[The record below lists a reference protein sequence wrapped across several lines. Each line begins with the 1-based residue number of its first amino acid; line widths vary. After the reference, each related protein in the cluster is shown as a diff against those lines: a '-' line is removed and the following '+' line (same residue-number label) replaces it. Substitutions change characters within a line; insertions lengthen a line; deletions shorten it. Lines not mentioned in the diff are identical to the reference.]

1 MEQIRLSL
9 KVSKKDILILLYGA
23 FASFG
28 TYFCMYA
35 FRKPF
40 TVATFENLSFLGIDY
55 KIILIIAQVIGY
67 MLSKFIG
74 IKVISELKSDK
85 RIYYLLGMVFLA
97 EVSLTLFAITPAPYN
112 IIFMFLNGLP
122 LGIIW
127 GIVFSYLEGRKFTE
141 ILGVALCSSFIV
153 SSGAVKSVGL
163 LTMNKFGVSEF
174 FMPAVTGAIFLIPFV
189 GFAYLLNKIPLPN
202 EEDKILKME
211 RKPMTKE
218 DRFKV
223 FLAFLFPIIIL
234 VFFYT
239 TLTAL
244 RDFRDNFSR
253 EIWDAIG
260 YEGDASVY
268 TISEIPIAILVLLI
282 IGLLGFIKNNFKA
295 FVSYHYLLIIGTL
308 ITGLATLLYQLQTI
322 SPMLW
327 MISLGFGLYI
337 CYVPFNCIFF
347 DRMIA
352 TFRIKGNAGYL
363 IYIADA
369 FGYLGSITVLL
380 YKNFWQSTISWLNFF
395 IYSAYIIS
403 ILGCIISIVS
413 LNYFKNKYKQS
424 NSRSLNQISLANS

>member
-1 MEQIRLSL
+1 M
-9 KVSKKDILILLYGA
+9 KVLKKDIRFLSYGA

-40 TVATFENLSFLGIDY
+40 TVATFENLSFAGIDY
-55 KIILIIAQVIGY
+55 KIILIIAQVLGY

-74 IKVISELKSDK
+74 IKLISELKAN
-85 RIYYLLGMVFLA
+85 RRLYYLLSMVFIA

-153 SSGAVKSVGL
+153 SSGVVKSVGIL
-163 LTMNKFGVSEF
+163 LMDKLNVTEF
-174 FMPAVTGAIFLIPFV
+174 WMPAVTGAFFIIPFV
-189 GFAYLLNKIPLPN
+189 CFAWLLNKMPLPTA
-202 EEDKILKME
+202 EDKNLRTE
-211 RKPMTKE
+211 RRPMSRE
-218 DRFKV
+218 DRIKV
-223 FLAFLFPIIIL
+223 FLAFFFPIVIL

-239 TLTAL
+239 FLTAL

-253 EIWDAIG
+253 EIWDAVG
-260 YEGDASVY
+260 FEGDASVY
-268 TISEIPIAILVLLI
+268 TLSEIPVAIMVLLI
-282 IGLLGFIKNNFKA
+282 IGLLGFIKNNYKA
-295 FVSYHYLLIIGTL
+295 FISYHYLLILGTL
-308 ITGLATLLYQLQTI
+308 VVGI
-322 SPMLW
+322 STFLFQIELINSMFW
-327 MISLGFGLYI
+327 MISVGFGLYI

-352 TFRIKGNAGYL
+352 TFQIKGNAGYL

-380 YKNFWQSTISWLNFF
+380 YKNFGQSAISWLYFF
-395 IYSAYIIS
+395 IYSTYAIS
-403 ILGCIISIVS
+403 VLGCIISIVS
-413 LNYFKNKYKQS
+413 LVYFKEKYKQS
-424 NSRSLNQISLANS
+424 QISSQYQISIIDL